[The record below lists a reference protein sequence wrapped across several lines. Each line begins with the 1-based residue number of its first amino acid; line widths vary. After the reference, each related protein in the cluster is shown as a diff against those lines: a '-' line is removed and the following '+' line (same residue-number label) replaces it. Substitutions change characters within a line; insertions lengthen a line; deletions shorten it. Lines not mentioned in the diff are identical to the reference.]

1 MNKVILVGRLAAKP
15 FKGLTSSNIEY
26 SRFTIVVTRN
36 YAAPNSEPIS
46 DFIPCVAWR
55 SNATFINK
63 FMDKGSLML
72 IEGTFQSSKTTDQ
85 NGQTVNNY
93 VISADRIQSL
103 ETKEVSESRRKNN
116 IKEFSISNEEN
127 KTTASSSESQSE
139 NEETEAAYDGLS
151 WDF

>member
-1 MNKVILVGRLAAKP
+1 
-15 FKGLTSSNIEY
+15 
-26 SRFTIVVTRN
+26 
-36 YAAPNSEPIS
+36 
-46 DFIPCVAWR
+46 
-55 SNATFINK
+55 
-63 FMDKGSLML
+63 MDKGSLML

-116 IKEFSISNEEN
+116 LKEFSISNEEN

-151 WDF
+151 